1 MPFVYLLACG
11 DGSLYAGAAKDL
23 DRRLVE
29 HRAGRASRYTRS
41 RLPVE
46 IVWSFEVESWGA
58 ALSEEARI
66 KKLRREEKLQL
77 LAVGRRRALDRLRR
91 RRIGKPAR

>member
-1 MPFVYLLACG
+1 LPFVYLLACG

-23 DRRLVE
+23 DKRLAE

-46 IVWSFEVESWGA
+46 IVWSCEVETWGA

-66 KKLRREEKLQL
+66 KRLRREEKLQL
-77 LAVGRRRALDRLRR
+77 LAGARRRALARLRLRR
-91 RRIGKPAR
+91 SAKPAR

>member
-1 MPFVYLLACG
+1 MPYVYLLACG

-23 DRRLVE
+23 DRRLAE

-46 IVWSFEVESWGA
+46 IVWSREVDTWSA

-66 KKLRREEKLQL
+66 KRLVRAEKLAL
-77 LAVGRRRALDRLRR
+77 LAPARLRALARLRR
-91 RRIGKPAR
+91 RRSGKPAR